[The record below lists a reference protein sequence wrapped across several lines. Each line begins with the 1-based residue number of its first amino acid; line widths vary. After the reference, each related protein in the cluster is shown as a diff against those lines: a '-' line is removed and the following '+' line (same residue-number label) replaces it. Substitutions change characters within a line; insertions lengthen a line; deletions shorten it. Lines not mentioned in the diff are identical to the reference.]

1 MPNSPTFPSGKVAI
15 VGTYESPRRVA
26 PGIHPF
32 QIHAEV
38 VAGALK
44 DAGLTP
50 ADVDGFAT
58 TATFPPEAGWQ
69 LSAAEVIEYLGL
81 RPRWIDSSDLGGAAF
96 VSHAGHAVAAIEA
109 GLCDIAVVSY
119 AAAGRSSP
127 LPFPDYNTS
136 PSGPGQWEVPFG
148 PSTVSTYALAAQRH
162 MFQYGTTAEQLA
174 RIAVQARANAKTNTD
189 ARYRDPITVDD
200 VINSSIIASP
210 LHKLDCCV
218 VTDSGGAFVL
228 ASAERARDLAN
239 DPVYI
244 LGFGE
249 AVGQVQMNQMADL
262 TRTSAV
268 ESGNRAFETAG
279 MNRSEIDV
287 AQIYDSFTITVALG
301 LESLGF
307 VAPGEAGA
315 FVDGGGIAPDGALPI
330 NTDGGGLSSNHPGR
344 RGALA
349 LIEGVRQLRG
359 TSPGVQLASPKTC
372 LVNATGGSL
381 SANATMILG
390 V

>member
-1 MPNSPTFPSGKVAI
+1 MYSKVFPSGKVAI
-15 VGTYESPRRVA
+15 VGAYESPRRVA
-26 PGIHPF
+26 PGIHPY

-58 TATFPPEAGWQ
+58 TATFPPETGWQ
-69 LSAAEVIEYLGL
+69 LSAAEVIEYLGIQ
-81 RPRWIDSSDLGGAAF
+81 PRWIDSSDLGGAAF

-127 LPFPDYNTS
+127 LPFPDYNTG
-136 PSGPGQWEVPFG
+136 PTGPGQWEVPFG

-162 MFQYGTTAEQLA
+162 MFQYGTTPEQLA
-174 RIAVQARANAKTNTD
+174 KIAVQARANAKRNID
-189 ARYRDPITVDD
+189 ARYRDPLTVED
-200 VINSSIIASP
+200 VTSSAMIASP
-210 LHKLDCCV
+210 LRKLDCCV

-228 ASAERARDLAN
+228 ASAERAKDLAS
-239 DPVYI
+239 DPVFI

-262 TRTSAV
+262 TRTAAV
-268 ESGNRAFETAG
+268 RSGDAAFKSAG

-307 VAPGEAGA
+307 VGPGEAGS
-315 FVDGGGIAPDGALPI
+315 FVDDGGIAPAGILPI

>member
-1 MPNSPTFPSGKVAI
+1 MSNPPAFPSGKVAV
-15 VGTYESPRRVA
+15 VGAYESPRRVA

-44 DAGLTP
+44 DAGLSP

-96 VSHAGHAVAAIEA
+96 VSHAGHAVAAIES
-109 GLCDIAVVSY
+109 GLCEFAVVSY

-127 LPFPDYNTS
+127 LPFPDYNTG

-162 MFQYGTTAEQLA
+162 MFQFGTTAEQLA
-174 RIAVQARANAKTNTD
+174 KIAVQARANAKTNTD
-189 ARYRDPITVDD
+189 ARYRDPLTVDD
-200 VINSSIIASP
+200 VINSSLIASP

-249 AVGQVQMNQMADL
+249 AVGQVQMNQMTDL

-287 AQIYDSFTITVALG
+287 AQIYDSFTITLALG

-307 VAPGEAGA
+307 VGPGESGP
-315 FVDGGGIAPDGALPI
+315 FVDDGGIAPDGALPT

>member
-1 MPNSPTFPSGKVAI
+1 VSISPAFPSGKVAV
-15 VGTYESPRRVA
+15 VGAYESPRRVA

-81 RPRWIDSSDLGGAAF
+81 RPQWIDSSDLGGAAF
-96 VSHAGHAVAAIEA
+96 VSHAGHAVAAIQA

-127 LPFPDYNTS
+127 MPFPDYNTG

-162 MFQYGTTAEQLA
+162 MFQFGTTPEQLA
-174 RIAVQARANAKTNTD
+174 KIAVQARANAKTNTD
-189 ARYRDPITVDD
+189 ARYRDPLTVED
-200 VINSSIIASP
+200 VINSSLIASP

-268 ESGNRAFETAG
+268 ESGNRAFATAG
-279 MNRSEIDV
+279 MSRSEIDV

-307 VAPGEAGA
+307 IGPGEAGP

-359 TSPGVQLASPKTC
+359 TSPGVQLAAPKTC